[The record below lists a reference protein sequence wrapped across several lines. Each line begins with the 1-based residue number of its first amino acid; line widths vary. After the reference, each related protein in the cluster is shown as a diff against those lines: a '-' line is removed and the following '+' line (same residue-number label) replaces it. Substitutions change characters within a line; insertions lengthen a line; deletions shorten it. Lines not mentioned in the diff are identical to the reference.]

1 MLWSSFSTVS
11 SSVINSFHIRAMK
24 RKHDRVV
31 HDDISHTHTHFS
43 VHCALSRRN
52 CVLPLGNSQMKLFTA
67 APAGRVDNSCPP
79 ETLTINTSSLLLLC
93 WLSLHLVIVSGLP
106 LTQVHFPSIFTK
118 PMDQCEVL
126 RFRISPVIKFHSS
139 LVSMETKSPP
149 QLLQKYLLKFHVNP
163 EPINV

>member
-1 MLWSSFSTVS
+1 MTVWPMMT
-11 SSVINSFHIRAMK
+11 FHT
-24 RKHDRVV
+24 
-31 HDDISHTHTHFS
+31 HTHTHFS

-79 ETLTINTSSLLLLC
+79 ETLTINTSNLLLLC

-149 QLLQKYLLKFHVNP
+149 QFLQKYLLKFHVNP

>member
-1 MLWSSFSTVS
+1 MTVWSMMTF
-11 SSVINSFHIRAMK
+11 
-24 RKHDRVV
+24 
-31 HDDISHTHTHFS
+31 HTHTHFS

-79 ETLTINTSSLLLLC
+79 ETLTINTTNLLLLC